1 MWWFKKKNRGDWIN
15 VIEENYTP
23 ANLPTYGLALETY
36 VNSDYP
42 LENTTVLEATYNE
55 AEERLESVMAA
66 TDLHS
71 MGDEGDPYIDNQ
83 ILHLWATHT
92 AAIAEHEKQTIRIKN
107 AIEMRIAELNVNIE
121 SAVKRKEKLEA
132 EIQPLEGLQPHFQI
146 QVFNQSISVGFM
158 VTMLAILFDSIVFY
172 SFLQNILIVN
182 GLLLTTT
189 TFGMALLSDATSCAL
204 GVLISRRNEKYTARP
219 LFYGGCVLLGGL
231 FLASFVL
238 TMLLKLGSMPSSFG
252 TINAAGCFV
261 PKETYTLAE
270 WAITISQG
278 LLPACTGGL
287 SFIFSLGDTNYKVT
301 IREKKKK
308 ELQQCES
315 ELRAWRGELFLI
327 ENAPDPGERD
337 ATKRAAAEQH
347 MEALRTG
354 LKLRLRKLI
363 IERNADPEFTEKMAS
378 SANALVHSQN
388 QIKTAFGTKVST
400 NNISL
405 NKAS

>member
-1 MWWFKKKNRGDWIN
+1 MWWFKKKNRGDRIN

-23 ANLPTYGLALETY
+23 ANLPTHGLGLETF
-36 VNSDYP
+36 VTSDYP
-42 LENTTVLEATYNE
+42 MEKTTTLEAAYNE

-71 MGDEGDPYIDNQ
+71 MGTEGDPYVDNQ
-83 ILHLWATHT
+83 MLHLWATH
-92 AAIAEHEKQTIRIKN
+92 ASAISEHEKQIIRIRN
-107 AIEMRIAELNVNIE
+107 AIEMRIAELNVSIE
-121 SAVKRKEKLEA
+121 AAVKRKEKLEA

-146 QVFNQSISVGFM
+146 QIFNQSISVGFI
-158 VTMLAILFDSIVFY
+158 VTILAILFDSIVFY
-172 SFLQNILIVN
+172 SFLQNILIINVF
-182 GLLLTTT
+182 LLIITTL
-189 TFGMALLSDATSCAL
+189 GMALLSDATSCAL
-204 GVLISRRNEKYTARP
+204 GVLISRRNEKYTAKP

-238 TMLLKLGSMPSSFG
+238 TMLLKLGSMSSSFG
-252 TINAAGCFV
+252 TINVAGCFV

-287 SFIFSLGDTNYKVT
+287 SFIFSLGDNYKVT

-308 ELQQCES
+308 ELEQCES
-315 ELRAWRGELFLI
+315 ELRALRRELSLI
-327 ENAPDPGERD
+327 KNAPDPGERD
-337 ATKRAAAEQH
+337 ALKRAAAEQH

-354 LKLRLRKLI
+354 LKLRLRKII
-363 IERNADPEFTEKMAS
+363 IERNADPEFTEKMAL
-378 SANALVHSQN
+378 SANELVHSQN
-388 QIKTAFGTKVST
+388 QTKAALTTVST
-400 NNISL
+400 NNNISL